1 MFRNYLKHHHPKESR
16 LQRELPEYTVCI
28 MSTIS
33 QMQVGRK
40 VWHDCNNAT
49 KDLIHSCCS
58 DCHVTTKSSKGTTY
72 VDPLLKLYV
81 GRPIVIT
88 ENISVEKSMANG
100 TVGKFKGLK
109 MKDNRWRVK
118 KIKIDGYYVNC
129 VEEKDVEYIEMISD
143 HSGKTIQIE
152 VEKPVI
158 NIVELPDV
166 IDGFQI
172 DKNTPR
178 TEHTVMMLQF
188 PVLAANAVTVHKLQ
202 SRSIDR
208 VVACEW
214 CKVENWIYVLLSRVK
229 TIEGLYIREPLLL
242 EACKA
247 MAEECKIFLQRLKAK
262 EPIYKDTSI

>member
-33 QMQVGRK
+33 QMQVGGK
-40 VWHDCNNAT
+40 VWHDCSNAT

-109 MKDNRWRVK
+109 MKDNRWRAK
-118 KIKIDGYYVNC
+118 PIKIDG
-129 VEEKDVEYIEMISD
+129 
-143 HSGKTIQIE
+143 
-152 VEKPVI
+152 
-158 NIVELPDV
+158 
-166 IDGFQI
+166 
-172 DKNTPR
+172 
-178 TEHTVMMLQF
+178 
-188 PVLAANAVTVHKLQ
+188 
-202 SRSIDR
+202 
-208 VVACEW
+208 
-214 CKVENWIYVLLSRVK
+214 
-229 TIEGLYIREPLLL
+229 
-242 EACKA
+242 
-247 MAEECKIFLQRLKAK
+247 
-262 EPIYKDTSI
+262 